1 MVLPRVVHYAHHGGS
16 GHVRHARRFA
26 ELGLAEVTVVGTT
39 VGSLAGVADVRVLP
53 PDDAGDHSQ
62 APESLLHWTPRDDLT
77 RERFS
82 VFHAVLDDVRPDLVI
97 VDSEGGIVATT
108 NDSAGLADAIVRA
121 RDLDRRT
128 VRARAERFTLER
140 MVDTYVDHL
149 ADLAELGRGRAVS

>member
-1 MVLPRVVHYAHHGGS
+1 MPR
-16 GHVRHARRFA
+16 
-26 ELGLAEVTVVGTT
+26 LGLDVQYLGHLPHRDLARLQRACDVFVNSPRWAEPFGLVSLEAMACGTPVATLPMGATGEIVG
-39 VGSLAGVADVRVLP
+39 
-53 PDDAGDHSQ
+53 
-62 APESLLHWTPRDDLT
+62 
-77 RERFS
+77 
-82 VFHAVLDDVRPDLVI
+82 
-97 VDSEGGIVATT
+97 SEGGIVATT